1 MSKTFRSHFTSRRRH
16 LLWLV
21 LLSVLAAALI
31 NLVSTTNATLKVTMQ
46 NVAYKGW
53 QNNLQLSNGTVDLI
67 LTLDVGPRVIRYG
80 FVGEPNVF
88 KEFDEQIGKSGE
100 DSWQIRGGHRL
111 WHAPEEITRSYV
123 TDNGPIKYE
132 KLSESSVRLIQPV
145 EKITGIQKEID
156 VALDATGSGVTV
168 THRLRNT
175 NLWDVELAPWV
186 LTVMAQGGTAI
197 IPLPEK
203 ISHPGSLEPGEKAD
217 YRGFPPNQNLIVWP
231 FTDLADPR
239 WRFGT
244 RYITLTQDKNAKKPT
259 KVGVAHKLGWI
270 GYLNSGTLFVKA
282 FDYQEGKTYTDGGS
296 NFETFTNK
304 DMLEVESLGP
314 LQRIAPGTAIE
325 HVERWWLLKG
335 VPNATTDAAMDANLR
350 PRVEALVKK

>member
-1 MSKTFRSHFTSRRRH
+1 MPIPLLRQRH
-16 LLWLV
+16 LGYWSA
-21 LLSVLAAALI
+21 LLLFAAVALNSI
-31 NLVSTTNATLKVTMQ
+31 STTYANRNFKVTMQ

-53 QNNLQLSNGTVDLI
+53 KNNLQLSNGTVDLVV
-67 LTLDVGPRVIRYG
+67 TLDVGPRIIRYG
-80 FVGEPNVF
+80 FVGEPNVL
-88 KEFDEQIGKSGE
+88 KEYEDQMGKTGE
-100 DSWQIRGGHRL
+100 ETWQIRGGHRL
-111 WHAPEEITRSYV
+111 WHAPEDAVRTYV
-123 TDNGPIKYE
+123 LDNAPVKFE
-132 KLSESSVRLIQPV
+132 KLGEESVRLIQSV
-145 EKITGIQKEID
+145 EKLTGIQKEID
-156 VALDATGSGVTV
+156 LTLNVEGTGVLL

-175 NLWDVELAPWV
+175 GSKVVELAPWT

-259 KVGVAHKLGWI
+259 KLGLAHKMGWV

-282 FDYQEGKTYTDGGS
+282 FSYQESKTYTDGGS

-304 DMLEVESLGP
+304 DMLEVETLGP
-314 LQRIAPGTAIE
+314 LQRIAPGKAIE
-325 HVERWWLLKG
+325 HVERWRLLKG
-335 VPNATTDAAMDANLR
+335 LPNETADAAIDTNLR
-350 PRVEALVKK
+350 SRIEALLK